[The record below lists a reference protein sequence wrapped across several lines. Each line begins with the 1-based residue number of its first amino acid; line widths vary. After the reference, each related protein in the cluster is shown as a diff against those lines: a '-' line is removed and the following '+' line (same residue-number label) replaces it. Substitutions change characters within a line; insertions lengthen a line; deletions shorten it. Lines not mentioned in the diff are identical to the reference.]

1 MEKRKK
7 IKVVNLSE
15 YLTIKKAAQLL
26 GVSMITLRR
35 WDSTGKFRARRH
47 PVNGFRL
54 YKKDDLEKLLKKVR

>member
-1 MEKRKK
+1 MGNRKK
-7 IKVVNLSE
+7 TKRMNLSE
-15 YLTIKKAAQLL
+15 YLTIKEAAQFL

-54 YKKDDLEKLLKKVR
+54 YKKDELEKLLRKVR

>member
-1 MEKRKK
+1 VEKRKK